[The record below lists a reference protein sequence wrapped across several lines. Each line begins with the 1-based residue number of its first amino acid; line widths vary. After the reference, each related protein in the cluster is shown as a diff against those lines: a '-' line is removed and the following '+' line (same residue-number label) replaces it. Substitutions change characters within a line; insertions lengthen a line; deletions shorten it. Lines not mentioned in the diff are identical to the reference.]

1 MVEHAHYPLSRW
13 ANYPCSIVFQTSTQT
28 QFYNKYITMPSCQVD
43 DTAQVSLVDP
53 VTRRFIV
60 NCSRLAVAEIRGS
73 SSNKCE
79 LIDLLQPGSVYGKW
93 GKAIKYD
100 GMGRD
105 VSRDAEAFVQ
115 YASLIASA
123 LERGKKA
130 VVFCKNGRSR
140 SPCVIAAFY
149 IIYRGLSVREIKD
162 WFAKLY
168 PMQRPVTARFSSTSP
183 FPNIEKFENVLNL
196 LGGCLADPEKTVN
209 GFNLAGKFRRISSTL
224 PT

>member
-1 MVEHAHYPLSRW
+1 
-13 ANYPCSIVFQTSTQT
+13 
-28 QFYNKYITMPSCQVD
+28 MPSCQVD
-43 DTAQVSLVDP
+43 DTAQVSLVDS

-60 NCSRLAVAEIRGS
+60 NCSRLAVGEIRGGNS
-73 SSNKCE
+73 DKCDF
-79 LIDLLQPGSVYGKW
+79 IDLLQPNSVYGKW
-93 GKAIKYD
+93 GKAITYD
-100 GMGRD
+100 NIPSGRD

-123 LERGKKA
+123 LEKGKKA

-149 IIYRGLSVREIKD
+149 IIYRGLSLREIKE

-209 GFNLAGKFRRISSTL
+209 GFNLAGKIRRISSTL
-224 PT
+224 QHVFFLPTSNNLLFFSLCCQML